1 MLAQKCKKNWL
12 QNFCAFLNAYEHK
25 TQLIKMDSSRAYSG
39 LLENQKPGNSRELFL
54 PESGFKT
61 CYTVIFSYKH
71 SDFGKHEIQTL
82 IFFHMSFYMRTQ
94 NNMKTVL
101 GT

>member
-1 MLAQKCKKNWL
+1 
-12 QNFCAFLNAYEHK
+12 
-25 TQLIKMDSSRAYSG
+25 MDSSRAYRG

-71 SDFGKHEIQTL
+71 SDFRKHEIQTL

-94 NNMKTVL
+94 NNMKIVL